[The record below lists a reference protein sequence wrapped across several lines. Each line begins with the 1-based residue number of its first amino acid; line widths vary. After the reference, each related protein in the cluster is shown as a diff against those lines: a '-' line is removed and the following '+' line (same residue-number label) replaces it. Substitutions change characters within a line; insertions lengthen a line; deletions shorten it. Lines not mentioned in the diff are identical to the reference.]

1 MGRLRKVHGPVAAL
15 SLSLSLALPVLA
27 MAASS
32 SQREYEDALRAQA
45 DPVRG
50 AQLFAACAACHGA
63 DGGGNANGNAPR
75 IAGQR
80 APVLIRQLVDYRY
93 DIRRDPSMESV
104 VDGHRVR
111 TAQDLADV
119 AAHAATLRATTP
131 PGIGPGTYLEQGTR
145 LYATRCRDCHGDT
158 GGGRASDARAPRLG
172 GQHYAYLLRQF
183 HDALDGRRPKLA
195 QSHDQYL
202 RDLDREGLQGL
213 ADFLSRQMR

>member
-1 MGRLRKVHGPVAAL
+1 MKSVRVAGWLAAAL
-15 SLSLSLALPVLA
+15 MMPIVGV
-27 MAASS
+27 AASS
-32 SQREYEDALRAQA
+32 AQQDYQDALRAQP
-45 DPVRG
+45 DRQRG
-50 AQLFAACAACHGA
+50 AQLFGACAACHGA

-93 DIRRDPSMESV
+93 DSRRDPSMEPV
-104 VDGHRVR
+104 MDGHLLR

-119 AAHAATLRATTP
+119 AAHAAALRARTP
-131 PGIGPGTYLEQGTR
+131 PGIGQGTYLEQGTR
-145 LYATRCRDCHGDT
+145 LYATRCRACHGDS
-158 GGGRASDARAPRLG
+158 GGGREEDALAPRLG

-183 HDALDGRRPKLA
+183 HDALDGRRPQLA

-213 ADFLSRQMR
+213 ADFLSRQVR